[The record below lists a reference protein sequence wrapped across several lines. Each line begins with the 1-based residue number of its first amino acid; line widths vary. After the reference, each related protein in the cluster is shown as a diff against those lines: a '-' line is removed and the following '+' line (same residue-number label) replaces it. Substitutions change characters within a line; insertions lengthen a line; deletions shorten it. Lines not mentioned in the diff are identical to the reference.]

1 MKRFLVICVAIL
13 LVAGALSAAPRTKV
27 VLWNRIF
34 EDWNRAWCEQQAAA
48 FNAES
53 KTVEVDQ
60 QFVPS
65 GEGWDEKMKAAQ
77 ASGMAPDI
85 YLINYGAIAWAA
97 KDGLIMPLN
106 DVIPRSAWN
115 DLYDNAKQFV
125 TYKGKYYAYPQLVE
139 PATVLYYRTDLFKAA
154 GLDPAKPPKT
164 WDQFVDYA
172 KKLTKGDV
180 FGASFPGFG
189 GDCGWATWGWQM
201 TASGHMAIS
210 DDWSKATVQDA
221 GYVDLVNFVRRLY
234 TEKVVP
240 AQALGGYP
248 DIRPFAEGGL
258 AMAFCGSWGIG
269 ELRNTFPEIADKVA
283 VAAPPTKDGKPF
295 KSTVG
300 GWTYV
305 VDAKSKVAKAAGE
318 YIFWLLGDDPK
329 RPASFFEVAQYS
341 KYAPRKSVDQYI
353 IKNTP
358 ASKDPWMKVVS
369 EQITPY
375 AVAEPLYAWD
385 ISMAVANAYENAVL
399 KNMSAEAALAKAA
412 EDINTFVKNNDY
424 SKKKP

>member
-1 MKRFLVICVAIL
+1 MKRLMALCAAIVL
-13 LVAGALSAAPRTKV
+13 CAGALSAAPKTKV

-53 KTVEVDQ
+53 KTVELDQ
-60 QFVPS
+60 QFIP
-65 GEGWDEKMKAAQ
+65 GDGWDEKMKAAQ

-85 YLINYGAIAWAA
+85 YLINYGAIAWSA

-106 DVIPRSAWN
+106 DVIPASAWN

-125 TYKGKYYAYPQLVE
+125 SYKGKYYAYPQLVE
-139 PATVLYYRTDLFKAA
+139 PATVLFYRTDLFKAA
-154 GLDPAKPPKT
+154 GLDPAKPPTT
-164 WDQFVDYA
+164 WDQFVEYA
-172 KKLTKGDV
+172 KKLTKGNV

-189 GDCGWATWGWQM
+189 PDCGWATWGWQQ
-201 TASGHMAIS
+201 TAAGHMAIS
-210 DDWSKATVQDA
+210 DDWSKATVQEQ
-221 GYVDLVNFVRRLY
+221 GYVDLVNFVKRLY

-248 DIRPFAEGGL
+248 DIRPFCDGGL
-258 AMAFCGSWGIG
+258 AMTFCGSWGIG
-269 ELRNTFPEIADKVA
+269 EIRNNYADLVDKVA

-305 VDAKSKVAKAAGE
+305 IDAKSKVAKAAGE
-318 YIFWLLGDDPK
+318 YITWLLGSDPK
-329 RPASFFEVAQYS
+329 RPASFFEVAKYS

-353 IKNTP
+353 LKSTP

-399 KNMSAEAALAKAA
+399 KNMSAQDALAKAA
-412 EDINTFVKNNDY
+412 DDITTFIKNNDY
-424 SKKKP
+424 KTKKP